1 MSVSL
6 LRRRRR
12 RDPAQDRLATAVFV
26 AALVHGLVILGVR
39 FGAPI
44 VADQPLPTL
53 EILLVPTGP
62 DEAEPNDS
70 AAYLAQRTQRGSGT
84 SDDVRRSSLPEVPHG
99 PRTGPCTCS
108 RSDARRRRR
117 TSTPSCEPQPG
128 AAPRVWI

>member
-12 RDPAQDRLATAVFV
+12 RDPVQDRLATAVFV
-26 AALVHGLVILGVR
+26 AALVHGLVILGVK

-62 DEAEPNDS
+62 D
-70 AAYLAQRTQRGSGT
+70 
-84 SDDVRRSSLPEVPHG
+84 
-99 PRTGPCTCS
+99 
-108 RSDARRRRR
+108 
-117 TSTPSCEPQPG
+117 
-128 AAPRVWI
+128 